1 MPLFVASGDS
11 DPVIKPRYS
20 HLLAGLL
27 PDGRLT
33 IYPDAAHGFLFQH
46 HEKFAADVVA
56 FFSDEG

>member
-1 MPLFVASGDS
+1 LN
-11 DPVIKPRYS
+11 PR
-20 HLLAGLL
+20 LLRPEAFEGSLVMAC
-27 PDGRLT
+27 LT